1 MADKNWN
8 ERWGDES
15 NDWSRR
21 RKSWGTHNQKTND
34 KYLRCLNEGMQC
46 LVINEQLLMQIKTR
60 LLLGMIQFD
69 VTGLAGV
76 PTAMVSGSPIRAI
89 YVGDKRISATY
100 KGKGKWLFIVG

>member
-8 ERWGDES
+8 ERWGSET
-15 NDWSRR
+15 NDYPKRR
-21 RKSWGTHNQKTND
+21 NTRGINRQVTND
-34 KYLRCLNEGMQC
+34 KYLRCLIEGMQC